1 MLKNGGH
8 ESQKKSPE
16 PSFRLKK
23 KKHLFLPR
31 VKEARVTYH
40 LNAMFDPC
48 LGLELNKQ
56 MKSYKN
62 YSDNW
67 GNLNIILLL
76 LLMLSHFS
84 RVRLSA
90 TPWIAAYQAPPS
102 MEYIVLN
109 FLIVVMVCLCRRVF
123 LFCKG
128 DI

>member
-1 MLKNGGH
+1 
-8 ESQKKSPE
+8 
-16 PSFRLKK
+16 
-23 KKHLFLPR
+23 
-31 VKEARVTYH
+31 
-40 LNAMFDPC
+40 MFDPC

-109 FLIVVMVCLCRRVF
+109 FLIVVMVLCLCRRVF